1 MKKGIMICAS
11 LILALGIFVCGYK
24 VFNMSG
30 EIAKHRLAESQ
41 APSSMSEEE
50 YEYFEDDE
58 EEESSSISVR
68 VLKANCVENF
78 LDLTIKIDSKETG
91 VVSYILS
98 KGKRFDT
105 QRIISDIAS
114 YSYEDA
120 EPYVVNDNQQ
130 RLCFLI
136 DSKRGE
142 PQALDTG
149 FYTLRVC
156 FLNGKCCDCSFELD
170 GSAPEMLKVNIGKE
184 IEASEGGNV
193 RINTIYFLKD
203 RFLID
208 YTPSVVLDDINKY
221 NYWFFDDIRVTYA
234 SGMKIIADVQAV
246 NVRISDDRF
255 CSEYLYSPYNYD
267 NYLNIQSL
275 LINGTSIV
283 PEEYHCEEVSIKD
296 VGTPRIYGAQVEIN
310 MPTREVQVDNACLTE
325 WGFSFDILQN
335 EDKVR
340 PTEAYI
346 GKGNSFESSE
356 LFGGVIYSIDSEIGP
371 YIENYTVEASSGFFA
386 PLGDY
391 FVRVFYEDGSY
402 GDANLVLYA
411 DPETRILAYA
421 DVKLN
426 DEYGRE
432 INVIRIDAMKDSVGI
447 TYSAGYDEDSFIYD
461 TNNLSNVSV
470 LLKNGEEIN
479 VYDSGACSINEQYYR
494 TDKYELPADLMGKYE
509 LKDFEAI
516 KIGDVVIPFG
526 A

>member
-1 MKKGIMICAS
+1 MKKGIIICAS
-11 LILALGIFVCGYK
+11 LILALGILVCGYK

-30 EIAKHRLAESQ
+30 EIARHRLAETK
-41 APSSMSEEE
+41 ASSSLSEED
-50 YEYFEDDE
+50 YEYIEDDE
-58 EEESSSISVR
+58 EEEKAAISVR
-68 VLKANCVENF
+68 VLKANSIENF
-78 LDLTIKIDSKETG
+78 LDLTIKIDSKDTE

-114 YSYEDA
+114 YSYEDV
-120 EPYVVNDNQQ
+120 EPYIVNENQQ

-142 PQALDTG
+142 QTVLDTG

-170 GSAPEMLKVNIGKE
+170 GSAPEMLKVNVGKD
-184 IEASEGGNV
+184 IEAAEGGKV
-193 RINTIYFLKD
+193 RINTIYLLKD

-208 YTPSVVLDDINKY
+208 YSPAVVLDDINKHD
-221 NYWFFDDIRVTYA
+221 YWFFNDIRVSYA

-267 NYLNIQSL
+267 NFLNIQSL
-275 LINGTSIV
+275 LINDTSIV
-283 PEEYHCEEVSIKD
+283 PEEYHCEEVTIRD
-296 VGTPRIYGAQVEIN
+296 IGTPRIYGAQVEIS
-310 MPTREVQVDNACLTE
+310 MPVREVQVDNACLTE

-335 EDKVR
+335 EDKVK
-340 PTEAYI
+340 PTQAYI
-346 GKGNSFESSE
+346 GKGSSFDAAEVM
-356 LFGGVIYSIDSEIGP
+356 GGVVYSLSENNSP
-371 YIENYTVEASSGFFA
+371 FAENFTVDASNGFFA

-391 FVRVFYEDGSY
+391 FVRVFYEDGTY
-402 GDANLVLYA
+402 GDTNLVLYA
-411 DPETRILAYA
+411 DPETRLLAYA

-426 DEYGRE
+426 DEYGHE

-479 VYDSGACSINEQYYR
+479 VYDSGAYSINEQYYR
-494 TDKYELPADLMGKYE
+494 TDKYELPDDL
-509 LKDFEAI
+509 
-516 KIGDVVIPFG
+516 
-526 A
+526 

>member
-1 MKKGIMICAS
+1 MTRS
-11 LILALGIFVCGYK
+11 
-24 VFNMSG
+24 
-30 EIAKHRLAESQ
+30 
-41 APSSMSEEE
+41 
-50 YEYFEDDE
+50 
-58 EEESSSISVR
+58 
-68 VLKANCVENF
+68 
-78 LDLTIKIDSKETG
+78 LDLNSWNL
-91 VVSYILS
+91 SYGL
-98 KGKRFDT
+98 
-105 QRIISDIAS
+105 
-114 YSYEDA
+114 
-120 EPYVVNDNQQ
+120 
-130 RLCFLI
+130 
-136 DSKRGE
+136 
-142 PQALDTG
+142 
-149 FYTLRVC
+149 
-156 FLNGKCCDCSFELD
+156 
-170 GSAPEMLKVNIGKE
+170 
-184 IEASEGGNV
+184 
-193 RINTIYFLKD
+193 
-203 RFLID
+203 RFL
-208 YTPSVVLDDINKY
+208 
-221 NYWFFDDIRVTYA
+221 
-234 SGMKIIADVQAV
+234 

-267 NYLNIQSL
+267 NFLNIQSL

-340 PTEAYI
+340 PTQAYI

-447 TYSAGYDEDSFIYD
+447 TYSAGYDDDSFIYD

-516 KIGDVVIPFG
+516 KIGDVVISFG